1 MLYAFSILTIC
12 TISTIS
18 ADALSHSLPTS
29 QFMKNPLGSRS
40 IEETELVDDDFS
52 SLPDVNDTVLL
63 DNPGP
68 KFNLTKLDVW
78 GETNNL
84 ANETVPVIINL
95 TDTSDLNSG
104 SMESEILNEN
114 EDPNESNV
122 SSTTETH
129 HHHHHNNTESM
140 NETISL
146 NVTIPNDED
155 EVSNATEIHHHHHH
169 NNTESMNETIS
180 LNATIPNEEDEVS
193 NATEIHHHHHHNNT
207 ESMNETISLN
217 ATIPNEED
225 EILNATEIHHH
236 HHHNDT
242 ENMNETISLNV
253 TIPQNT
259 TAPNEM
265 GEVSNATETH
275 HHRHKNETEGSI
287 PISTSPSISPSILT
301 PDDHSSS
308 QFNPPP
314 KNPEEPTHHSHPTMS
329 PTKSS
334 SKLYKPAY
342 SSNTNNINGTDQI
355 VIDGNEMKA
364 IVGVSVSFFL
374 LLMVLTAYQMKENP
388 HGLCAG

>member
-146 NVTIPNDED
+146 NVTIPND
-155 EVSNATEIHHHHHH
+155 
-169 NNTESMNETIS
+169 
-180 LNATIPNEEDEVS
+180 EDEVS